1 MKNKTRATKTTP
13 ESHGEQTVDEITT
26 KVANAIR
33 DELRLFLPI
42 YARLAAAD
50 TVHSTERPETVFKR
64 AIDEGILAYNILEG
78 VINAK
83 K

>member
-1 MKNKTRATKTTP
+1 MKNNTKATKTTP
-13 ESHGEQTVDEITT
+13 ESHGEQIVDEITV

-33 DELRLFLPI
+33 DELRVLLPI
-42 YARLAAAD
+42 CARLAAAD

-64 AIDEGILAYNILEG
+64 AIDEGILAYNILKG
-78 VINAK
+78 VKNAK